1 MKTEHLGGCLCGA
14 VRFKATDEPLRAG
27 LCHCRY
33 CQLRTGSAFGIGVYF
48 ARDKVGFLSGDLS
61 SDERT
66 SANGNVART
75 KFCGRCATSLCW
87 EVDTGRSAGQIGI
100 SGGCFDPPTFW
111 FDIDREVFTRSK
123 ARFCMIEAKETFEL
137 HPNFAPKFQDHPRL
151 DGGIKD

>member
-14 VRFKATDEPLRAG
+14 VRFKAIGEPLRAG

-48 ARDKVGFLSGDLS
+48 ARDKVEFLSGDLS
-61 SDERT
+61 SYEMMT
-66 SANGNVART
+66 ANGNVVRI
-75 KFCGRCATSLCW
+75 KSCGQCATSVCW
-87 EVDTGRSAGQIGI
+87 EVDASCSAGQLGV

-123 ARFCMIEAKETFEL
+123 AEFCTIDAKETFEL
-137 HPNFAPKFQDHPRL
+137 HPNFAPKFQDQSRL
-151 DGGIKD
+151 DGGIKG